1 MEIVD
6 STQWGLI
13 AAPVHPPSLYQIT
26 NPMTTP
32 VKALSTSNTP
42 GAPQKHQDDP
52 KAMCPWK
59 TFEVLGIK
67 GTSGSVMRCKRTAC
81 PMIHTQT
88 TAAEIAAAVT
98 GTEVTGY
105 LVSEATKEELR
116 IALRL
121 AKPSWQ

>member
-1 MEIVD
+1 
-6 STQWGLI
+6 
-13 AAPVHPPSLYQIT
+13 
-26 NPMTTP
+26 MTTP
-32 VKALSTSNTP
+32 VKAISTANPP
-42 GAPQKHQDDP
+42 GAPQKPLDDP
-52 KAMCPWK
+52 KAMCPWR

-67 GTSGSVMRCKRTAC
+67 GGSGTVMRCKRTAC

-105 LVSEATKEELR
+105 LVAETTKEELR
-116 IALRL
+116 NALRL